1 MGYKKKFLT
10 AILFGFSLLTMSG
23 CSIAGIKVIE
33 KSDVN
38 APVEQGN
45 NNENEVQENVRTFKH
60 AGYVF
65 KEVSKTLYTTES
77 TPAMDSLEEGGTIVR
92 SLVPGEAI
100 EVIGIDAGKE
110 YAVFKDG
117 KEFLYVSMK
126 SLSDE
131 KTEGKKAKKN
141 EIIDK
146 EELDITIK
154 ECKKILKDEANYKEE
169 GITALRKAVVDAE
182 KIFQDVEVKQTEVDS
197 AVNNLMKAKRNLEK
211 EEEPKEPEEPENN
224 DEDTEEEEP
233 EEPVEVK
240 AEVIQEKI
248 DQYEKV
254 LEEDR
259 KEYTEESLKAYDEAM
274 AKMKKLLEKDTVTA
288 EEVKKITMELDRA
301 IAGLKLKKEVDA
313 KEPTKAEGL
322 GIPYPSAPDSVDIF
336 GGVTFAI
343 LKDVKATVAVEGKV
357 YELSSAESKEIGSV
371 KKGDAVK
378 VLAIG
383 TNDFARIEFANGK
396 VGFIKSTYLKKN

>member
-1 MGYKKKFLT
+1 MSYKKKFLT

-38 APVEQGN
+38 APVEQEN
-45 NNENEVQENVRTFKH
+45 NNENVQQEEVRTFKH

-65 KEVSKTLYTTES
+65 KEVSKTLYITES
-77 TPAMDSLEEGGTIVR
+77 TPAMDSLEEEGTIVR

-131 KTEGKKAKKN
+131 KTEDKKPKKN

-154 ECKKILKDEANYKEE
+154 ECKKILKDEAEYKEE
-169 GITALRKAVVDAE
+169 GITALRKVIVEAE

-197 AVNNLMKAKRNLEK
+197 AVNSLMKAKRNLEK
-211 EEEPKEPEEPENN
+211 EEEPEEPEEPKVD
-224 DEDTEEEEP
+224 DEDEEEET

-240 AEVIQEKI
+240 TEVIQEKI

-259 KEYTEESLKAYDEAM
+259 EEYTEESLKAYDEAM
-274 AKMKKLLEKDTVTA
+274 AKMKKLLEKETVTA

-301 IAGLKLKKEVDA
+301 IAGLKLKKETDA
-313 KEPTKAEGL
+313 KEPAKNEGL

-343 LKDVKATVAVEGKV
+343 LKDVKATVAVDGKV
-357 YELSSAESKEIGSV
+357 YELSSAESKEIGNV

-383 TNDFARIEFANGK
+383 TNDFARIEFAKGK
-396 VGFIKSTYLKKN
+396 VGFIKSAYLKKN